1 MPDIEHHKL
10 PSQMN
15 GNIYKGTVGTIS
27 LLDKN
32 HSSEKQPTMTEN
44 KLYAQ
49 CREEALKQIST
60 DKNREGKFMKF
71 TNDELQQLTAEIYG
85 MKLLDMLE
93 QDKKFYMMT
102 KTDNWIQ
109 WILNDG
115 FTNIGT
121 TQDLHD
127 HFVREFNVSLTNE
140 GNNGKQ

>member
-1 MPDIEHHKL
+1 
-10 PSQMN
+10 MN
-15 GNIYKGTVGTIS
+15 
-27 LLDKN
+27 
-32 HSSEKQPTMTEN
+32 N

-85 MKLLDMLE
+85 MKLLDM
-93 QDKKFYMMT
+93 T
-102 KTDNWIQ
+102 KNLDIMFNQTFDEWEY
-109 WILNDG
+109 
-115 FTNIGT
+115 FASEETIGT

-127 HFVREFNVSLTNE
+127 HFVREFNVSLINE

>member
-1 MPDIEHHKL
+1 
-10 PSQMN
+10 
-15 GNIYKGTVGTIS
+15 
-27 LLDKN
+27 
-32 HSSEKQPTMTEN
+32 MTEN

-85 MKLLDMLE
+85 MKLLDMAKDSRVCYDLE
-93 QDKKFYMMT
+93 DKIWEDYDDET
-102 KTDNWIQ
+102 P
-109 WILNDG
+109 
-115 FTNIGT
+115 IGT